1 MSDSGM
7 REETA
12 RVVDI
17 KAGLLLAEAKGRS
30 ACSHCTGG
38 AVCASSVTAKL
49 FGARRVRLV
58 LANHLD
64 ARPGDQ
70 VVIGIPDELLVRA
83 SLLVYLSPL
92 LLMLAA
98 AALVEAWAVNEM
110 LLSVSAL
117 AGLTLGV
124 LGVRWTI
131 RRGAEQR
138 YRPRLLRVVAQARRQ
153 IEIPILT
160 RS

>member
-1 MSDSGM
+1 MSDSVM

-12 RVVDI
+12 RVVDV
-17 KAGLLLAEAKGRS
+17 KEGLLLAEAESRS
-30 ACSHCTGG
+30 ACSHC
-38 AVCASSVTAKL
+38 ASSAACTTSVVAKL
-49 FGARRVRLV
+49 FGGRRIRLV
-58 LANHLD
+58 MANHLG

-92 LLMLAA
+92 LSMLAVA
-98 AALVEAWAVNEM
+98 TLVEALAVNEM

-117 AGLTLGV
+117 VGLTLGF

-138 YRPRLLRVVAQARRQ
+138 YRPRLLRVVAQARGR